1 MHIQPGHRRRLAGP
15 GFTLVELLLTVS
27 LLLLMVGAGIL
38 NFGPAQG
45 GARLDEGATQVESLF
60 RYARAQAASS
70 GRTVR
75 IVFPDGE
82 PVATGTNST
91 STASGIQVA
100 WETDP
105 LGAPGQF
112 EALADAKP
120 YTTQI
125 DELVRVRPF
134 RAQPTAVPS
143 TAGSSPSSL
152 SPSSSSLTPT
162 ESFAGGD
169 TPSAPQALSILFYP
183 DGSSDS
189 AEVVLSSLDDGDAKQ
204 MAVKLSGLTGVSKRR
219 AIEIVA
225 GEAVPEA
232 PQDSPR

>member
-1 MHIQPGHRRRLAGP
+1 MRIQPGHRRRLAGP

-45 GARLDEGATQVESLF
+45 GSKLDEGATQVESLF

-82 PVATGTNST
+82 PVPAGTNST
-91 STASGIQVA
+91 STVPGIQVA

-112 EALADAKP
+112 EPLADAKP

-125 DELVRVRPF
+125 DELVRVRPL
-134 RAQPTAVPS
+134 RAQAPAAPIV
-143 TAGSSPSSL
+143 AG
-152 SPSSSSLTPT
+152 PSSSSTSPAPT
-162 ESFAGGD
+162 GSSIGGD
-169 TPSAPQALSILFYP
+169 APSAPQALTILFYP

-189 AEVVLSSLDDGDAKQ
+189 AEVVLGSLDDGDAKK
-204 MAVKLSGLTGVSKRR
+204 MAVKLSGLTGVLRR
-219 AIEIVA
+219 RSIEIVA
-225 GEAVPEA
+225 GEAAPET
-232 PQDSPR
+232 PLDPPR

>member
-1 MHIQPGHRRRLAGP
+1 MRIPPGHRRRSAGP

-82 PVATGTNST
+82 PVPTGTNST
-91 STASGIQVA
+91 STVPGVQVA

-112 EALADAKP
+112 EPLPEAEP

-125 DELVRVRPF
+125 GELVRVRPF
-134 RAQPTAVPS
+134 RAQPAAVPIS
-143 TAGSSPSSL
+143 AG
-152 SPSSSSLTPT
+152 PSSSSSSSSTSPAPT
-162 ESFAGGD
+162 GLSTGAD
-169 TPSAPQALSILFYP
+169 TPSAPQALTILFYP

-189 AEVVLSSLDDGDAKQ
+189 AEVVLGSLDEGDAKQ
-204 MAVKLSGLTGVSKRR
+204 MAIKLSGLTGVLRR
-219 AIEIVA
+219 RSIEIVA
-225 GEAVPEA
+225 GEAAPEA
-232 PQDSPR
+232 PLDPPR

>member
-1 MHIQPGHRRRLAGP
+1 MRIQPGHRRRLAGP

-38 NFGPAQG
+38 NFGPAQS
-45 GARLDEGATQVESLF
+45 GARLDEGATLVESLF

-82 PVATGTNST
+82 PVPTGTNPT
-91 STASGIQVA
+91 STAPGIQVA

-105 LGAPGQF
+105 LGAPGRF
-112 EALADAKP
+112 EVLADAKP

-125 DELVRVRPF
+125 DELVHVRPF
-134 RAQPTAVPS
+134 RTQPPAVSAAAGPSATA
-143 TAGSSPSSL
+143 L
-152 SPSSSSLTPT
+152 SPAPAPT

-169 TPSAPQALSILFYP
+169 ATSAPQALTILFYP

-189 AEVVLSSLDDGDAKQ
+189 AEVVLSSLDEGDAKQ
-204 MAVKLSGLTGVSKRR
+204 MAIKLSGLTGVLRR
-219 AIEIVA
+219 RSIEIVA
-225 GEAVPEA
+225 GEAA
-232 PQDSPR
+232 PDAPWDPPR

>member
-1 MHIQPGHRRRLAGP
+1 MRIPPGHRRRSAGP

-45 GARLDEGATQVESLF
+45 GSRLDEGATQVESLF

-82 PVATGTNST
+82 PVPSGTNST
-91 STASGIQVA
+91 STAQGIQVA

-112 EALADAKP
+112 EAMADAKP

-125 DELVRVRPF
+125 DELVRVRPS
-134 RAQPTAVPS
+134 RAQAPAAPIS
-143 TAGSSPSSL
+143 AG
-152 SPSSSSLTPT
+152 PSSSSSSSSTSP
-162 ESFAGGD
+162 SPMASSAGGD
-169 TPSAPQALSILFYP
+169 APSAPQALTLLFYP

-189 AEVVLSSLDDGDAKQ
+189 AEVVLGSLDEGDAKQ
-204 MAVKLSGLTGVSKRR
+204 MAVKLSGLTGVLRRR
-219 AIEIVA
+219 AIEVVA
-225 GEAVPEA
+225 GEAAPE
-232 PQDSPR
+232 PPSEPPR

>member
-1 MHIQPGHRRRLAGP
+1 MRIQPGHRRRLAGP

-45 GARLDEGATQVESLF
+45 GSQLDEGATQVESLF

-82 PVATGTNST
+82 PVPTGTNST
-91 STASGIQVA
+91 STVPGIQVA

-112 EALADAKP
+112 EALTEAKP

-134 RAQPTAVPS
+134 RAQPQAAPTAAGPS
-143 TAGSSPSSL
+143 ASSTSM
-152 SPSSSSLTPT
+152 SPAPT
-162 ESFAGGD
+162 EASTGGD
-169 TPSAPQALSILFYP
+169 LPSAPQAPTILVQP
-183 DGSSDS
+183 DGSRDS
-189 AEVVLSSLDDGDAKQ
+189 AEVVLGSLDDSDAKQ
-204 MAVKLSGLTGVSKRR
+204 MAVKLSGLTGVLRR
-219 AIEIVA
+219 RSIEVVA
-225 GEAVPEA
+225 GEAAPEA
-232 PQDSPR
+232 PFDPPR

>member
-1 MHIQPGHRRRLAGP
+1 MRIQPGHRRQLAGP

-125 DELVRVRPF
+125 DELVRVRPS
-134 RAQPTAVPS
+134 RAQPP
-143 TAGSSPSSL
+143 AGTPASL

-162 ESFAGGD
+162 GVFAGSD
-169 TPSAPQALSILFYP
+169 EPSAPQALTVLFYP

-204 MAVKLSGLTGVSKRR
+204 MAVKLSGLTGVLRRR

-225 GEAVPEA
+225 GEAAPEA
-232 PQDSPR
+232 PLDPPR

>member
-1 MHIQPGHRRRLAGP
+1 MRNQTGHRRRLAGP

-82 PVATGTNST
+82 PVPTGTNPT
-91 STASGIQVA
+91 STAPGIQVA

-134 RAQPTAVPS
+134 RAQPPAPPAATGPS
-143 TAGSSPSSL
+143 ASSL
-152 SPSSSSLTPT
+152 SPSPAPT
-162 ESFAGGD
+162 ESSAGGD
-169 TPSAPQALSILFYP
+169 APSASQALTILFYP

-204 MAVKLSGLTGVSKRR
+204 MAVKLSGLTGVLRR
-219 AIEIVA
+219 RSIEIVA
-225 GEAVPEA
+225 GEAAPEA
-232 PQDSPR
+232 PMDHSR

>member
-1 MHIQPGHRRRLAGP
+1 MSIQPGHRRRPAGP

-45 GARLDEGATQVESLF
+45 GARLDEGATQIESLF
-60 RYARAQAASS
+60 RYARAQAAST

-75 IVFPDGE
+75 IVFPDGG

-91 STASGIQVA
+91 PTAAVIQVA

-134 RAQPTAVPS
+134 RAQTPAVP
-143 TAGSSPSSL
+143 TVAGSSASSSL
-152 SPSSSSLTPT
+152 LTPT
-162 ESFAGGD
+162 ESSAGGD
-169 TPSAPQALSILFYP
+169 APSAPQALSILFYP

-204 MAVKLSGLTGVSKRR
+204 MAVKLSGLTGVLRRR

-225 GEAVPEA
+225 GEAAPEE
-232 PQDSPR
+232 PLDPPR

>member
-1 MHIQPGHRRRLAGP
+1 MRIQPGHRRRLAGP

-70 GRTVR
+70 GRTVK

-82 PVATGTNST
+82 PVPAGTNST
-91 STASGIQVA
+91 STAPGIHVA

-134 RAQPTAVPS
+134 RAQPAAMPAATGPS
-143 TAGSSPSSL
+143 ASFL
-152 SPSSSSLTPT
+152 SPSPAPT

-169 TPSAPQALSILFYP
+169 GSSTPQALTILFYP

-189 AEVVLSSLDDGDAKQ
+189 AEVVLGSLDDGDAKQ
-204 MAVKLSGLTGVSKRR
+204 LAIKLSGLTGVLRRR
-219 AIEIVA
+219 AIELVA
-225 GEAVPEA
+225 GEAA
-232 PQDSPR
+232 PGAPWNPPR

>member
-1 MHIQPGHRRRLAGP
+1 MSIQPGHRRRLAGP

-45 GARLDEGATQVESLF
+45 GARLDEGATQIESLF
-60 RYARAQAASS
+60 RYARAQAAST

-91 STASGIQVA
+91 PTAAGIQVA

-134 RAQPTAVPS
+134 RAQNPAVP
-143 TAGSSPSSL
+143 TVAGSSA
-152 SPSSSSLTPT
+152 SSSSLTPT
-162 ESFAGGD
+162 ESSAGGD
-169 TPSAPQALSILFYP
+169 APSAPQALSILFYP

-204 MAVKLSGLTGVSKRR
+204 MAVKLSGLTGVLRRR

-225 GEAVPEA
+225 GEAAPEA
-232 PQDSPR
+232 PLDPPR